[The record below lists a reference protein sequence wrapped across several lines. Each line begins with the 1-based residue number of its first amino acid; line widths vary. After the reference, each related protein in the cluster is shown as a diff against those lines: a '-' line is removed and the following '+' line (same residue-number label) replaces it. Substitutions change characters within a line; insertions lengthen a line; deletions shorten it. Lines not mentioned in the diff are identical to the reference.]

1 MKKAKTGWIGM
12 WRNKTYICADASK
25 DVGTHKQR
33 AASIRCSASEGF
45 CSTRALKLQK
55 PTLENFLPFQMR
67 ISMGSKLES
76 SEADMEPKSRLKR

>member
-45 CSTRALKLQK
+45 CITKAWKLQR
-55 PTLENFLPFQMR
+55 PTLENFLLQMR
-67 ISMGSKLES
+67 ISVGSKLES
-76 SEADMEPKSRLKR
+76 SEADMEPKSRLQR

>member
-12 WRNKTYICADASK
+12 WRNKTYMCAKASK
-25 DVGTHKQR
+25 GFTHKRR

-45 CSTRALKLQK
+45 CITKAWKLQR
-55 PTLENFLPFQMR
+55 PTLENFLLQMR

-76 SEADMEPKSRLKR
+76 SEADMEPKYRLQR